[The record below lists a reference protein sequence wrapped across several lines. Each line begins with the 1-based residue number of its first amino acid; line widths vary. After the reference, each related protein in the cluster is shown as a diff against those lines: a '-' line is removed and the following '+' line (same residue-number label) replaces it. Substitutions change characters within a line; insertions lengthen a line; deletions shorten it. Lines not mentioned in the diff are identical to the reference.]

1 MRGFGSA
8 GKRRIACR
16 QCVMWRKSLHRGGLR
31 AVRGGGGTVN
41 RR

>member
-16 QCVMWRKSLHRGGLR
+16 RRVMRRKARIGAGSAPFAAGAAR
-31 AVRGGGGTVN
+31 
-41 RR
+41 

>member
-16 QCVMWRKSLHRGGLR
+16 QCVM
-31 AVRGGGGTVN
+31 
-41 RR
+41 RRNARIGAGSAALAAGAAR